1 MGAAQGGPQ
10 TPLTEHFAYCVQL
23 FGGTTAFSRR
33 LGIDERAI
41 RRFINGER
49 PLSASLLGDTAT
61 ALRQLIAEAAEAEGQ
76 IAAML
81 KSEPNNPS

>member
-1 MGAAQGGPQ
+1 MAASVLMGERR
-10 TPLTEHFAYCVQL
+10 EHFAYCVQL

-49 PLSASLLGDTAT
+49 PLSAGLLGDTAT
-61 ALRQLIAEAAEAEGQ
+61 ALRKLITEATEAEGQ

-81 KSEPNNPS
+81 KSEPNNPL

>member
-1 MGAAQGGPQ
+1 MAASV
-10 TPLTEHFAYCVQL
+10 LMDERREHFAYCVQL

>member
-1 MGAAQGGPQ
+1 MAAPISMDERR
-10 TPLTEHFAYCVQL
+10 EHFAYCVQL

-49 PLSASLLGDTAT
+49 PLSAGLLEDTVK
-61 ALRQLIAEAAEAEGQ
+61 ALRLLIAEATTAEGQ
-76 IAAML
+76 ITATL
-81 KSEPNNPS
+81 GSLPRNPS